1 MINEIISLLEKKDR
15 PFLSNIFY
23 IISGIIMFAV
33 LLLYILPFKF
43 NVPLLNSI
51 DIKLKL
57 TNDEL
62 IVKITTIIVIV
73 YIAIYV
79 LRKILLRFSGK
90 MDNNTFKNVFSNLYT
105 IEDTLDFVASVFS
118 VVFMFC
124 VMVQFY
130 KTSQFFTTKNAY
142 FLYIFF
148 GFKVS
153 VFIIYKIYARNNSII
168 NDVLKE
174 YK

>member
-1 MINEIISLLEKKDR
+1 
-15 PFLSNIFY
+15 
-23 IISGIIMFAV
+23 
-33 LLLYILPFKF
+33 
-43 NVPLLNSI
+43 
-51 DIKLKL
+51 
-57 TNDEL
+57 
-62 IVKITTIIVIV
+62 
-73 YIAIYV
+73 
-79 LRKILLRFSGK
+79 

-148 GFKVS
+148 GLKVA
-153 VFIIYKIYARNNSII
+153 VFIIYKIYAMNNKII
-168 NDVLKE
+168 NDVLNR
-174 YK
+174 